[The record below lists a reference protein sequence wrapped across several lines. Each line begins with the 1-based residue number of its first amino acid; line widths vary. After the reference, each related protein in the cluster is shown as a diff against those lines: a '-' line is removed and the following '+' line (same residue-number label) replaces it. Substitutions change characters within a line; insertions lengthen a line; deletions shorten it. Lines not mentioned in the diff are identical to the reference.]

1 MNAVWN
7 RALALSLLT
16 VGAVGGMSGAAWAT
30 PSPPTPIAIVN
41 PSFEADT
48 VPNGSSGTQN
58 YWYTGSFTGWA
69 FSGTYGGW
77 YHPAQPAYP
86 GGGNN
91 NSPASGIPDGVQV
104 AWLNNN
110 GSGDNKLS
118 QVLSATLQSNATYAF
133 SFYVGRRADFVLPT
147 NYSVE
152 LLAGSNVLAT
162 LVNPVV
168 ATAGTFQQ
176 YTLSYTTPFFDPLS
190 GQSLGLA
197 LLASGSAGGQ
207 VNFDNLSLT
216 VVTNANTY
224 IPEPA
229 VLWLMASGISALA
242 ALQMAKHRGASSR
255 G

>member
-1 MNAVWN
+1 MKRV
-7 RALALSLLT
+7 RYQALALSLLT
-16 VGAVGGMSGAAWAT
+16 AGAVGGVASAAWAT
-30 PSPPTPIAIVN
+30 PSPPTPITIVN

-48 VPNGSSGTQN
+48 VPNGSSGTQS
-58 YWYTGSFTGWA
+58 YWYIGSFTGWA

-86 GGGNN
+86 GGGNDN
-91 NSPASGIPDGVQV
+91 NPASGIPDGVQV
-104 AWLNNN
+104 AWLSNN
-110 GSGDNKLS
+110 GGGTNKLS

-133 SFYVGRRADFVLPT
+133 SFYVGRRADLVLPAS
-147 NYSVE
+147 YSVE

-162 LVNPVV
+162 LVDPVV

-176 YTLSYTTPFFDPLS
+176 YTLSYTTPFFDPLA

-197 LLASGSAGGQ
+197 LLAAGGAGGQ

-242 ALQMAKHRGASSR
+242 ALRMAKHRGALPR
-255 G
+255 V